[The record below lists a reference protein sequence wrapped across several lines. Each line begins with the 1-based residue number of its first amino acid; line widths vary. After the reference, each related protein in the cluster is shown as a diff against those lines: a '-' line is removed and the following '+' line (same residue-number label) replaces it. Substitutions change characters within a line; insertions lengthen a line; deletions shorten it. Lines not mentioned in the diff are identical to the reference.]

1 MEVFSVFATLSLV
14 DMISG
19 PLARIRTAM
28 GGVEGGVASLGRR
41 MGNLALGMAPVA
53 LAAGVLLG
61 SFGACVGVA
70 AGFEDQMAKVGA
82 VSRASS
88 EEMAALEA
96 TARELGATTQFTAVQ
111 VGQAEQYLAMAG
123 FSAKENIAALPGVL
137 NLAAATATD
146 LGRAADISSDILS
159 AFGLQA
165 EQMTRVAD
173 VLALTCA
180 TANTNMEFLGDTM
193 KYVAPVARMAGLSLE
208 ETAAMAGLLGNVGI
222 KGSQAGTTLKAMLNK
237 MAAPTKEAQELF
249 QKLGVTVKDS
259 AGNLRSP
266 VAVLGEMA
274 AGLKNLGTAE
284 QIAAMKTIVGEEAI
298 AGFSELIQKE
308 GIGAIADYARQ
319 LESGGGSAA
328 EMAARMN
335 DTLAGSLRGLGSAWE
350 SVQITVGKL
359 FLPAVRAAVDAV
371 TGFLRLLDKA
381 AQNPFGAA
389 LLKIVSAISL
399 AVVALTGLSAA
410 IWFFTSV
417 GPMLAKA
424 LAPAKAALLGLG
436 APVYAVIAIL
446 GLLYAAY
453 RMNFGGMADYLHE
466 CWNKITLTVKG
477 VLSVFQTLKDGS
489 GAIRGELA
497 TQIKAAGLVGLVT
510 TVSRIVYRIQAV
522 FKGFSK
528 ALSAAFAR
536 IDTVFVPVRLA
547 VAELMQGVSSL
558 FGLFTGNEVT
568 SAASTWEAFGAALGE
583 IAGGVLEG
591 LATAFAWLVDGIRL
605 FASVVGYLI
614 DGVSALCGWLLNLG
628 GAANEA
634 SAAADPFAWSN
645 LGKVLGYVLGVFV
658 AWKAA
663 LLATRGVMLAV
674 SAVTKAW
681 AAAQWL
687 LNAAMS
693 ANPIGLVVI
702 AIAGL
707 IAAGAWLVQNWD
719 GIAAW
724 WNDLWDGIAAWAGKK
739 WAAIVGIITGAW
751 DAVVSGIKG
760 FGASLLSGLQ
770 SVWDAVGNAAGA
782 AWDGIAGLVSG
793 AWDAIIGGLSAFGTS
808 MLAFLQNAWAEWEG
822 FVARLLGALGS
833 ILSGLLDFGAA
844 VISGL
849 QSVWDT
855 VGNAAG
861 AAWDGIAGLVSG
873 AWDAIIGGLS
883 AFGTS
888 MLAFLQNAWAEW
900 EGFVARLLGAL
911 GSILSGLLDF
921 GAAVISGLQSVWDTV
936 GNAAGAAWEG
946 IVGLV
951 SGAWAAIIGGLSAFG
966 TSLLDG
972 VTAAWNAVL
981 EFFGGLNLFES
992 GAKLLSTFVDG
1003 IKSMASSV
1011 VESVAGVFAT
1021 VREYLPFSDAHVGP
1035 LSQLTLSGARMMTTL
1050 AEGVT
1055 SAQGGLVS
1063 KVSGALSAVGGAIRN
1078 WWNGLG
1084 TPAKDAVPDLPK
1096 TPAASELSAAV
1107 RQAAVP
1113 DMPPLRMEAEIPAVP
1128 PLRMEAPTLPA
1139 PAPLELRTGAMP
1151 EAPTMAAL
1159 ELPSVPE
1166 LETPE
1171 VVIPQAPSFD
1181 VPDAEHSGGS
1191 RRTGGDTGGQTISIY
1206 GDIILPGVQ
1215 NAEDFGEAMRQY
1227 LQGEISMMEGM
1238 A

>member
-19 PLARIRTAM
+19 PLDRVRRAM
-28 GGVEGGVASLGRR
+28 RSVEGGVATLGQR
-41 MGNLALGMAPVA
+41 MGNLALAMAPVA
-53 LAAGVLLG
+53 LAAGVMLG
-61 SFGACVGVA
+61 AFGMAASKAMAFESAMADVAKVVNFETQAEFQAMNKTVMDMAGRIPMAADGIAAIIAAAGQSGVA
-70 AGFEDQMAKVGA
+70 KQDLAEFAEQAAKMGVAFDLTGDQAGKMMSDWRAGMNLTLPQVYSLADAVNHLSNNMNATAPALGEVIQRVGA
-82 VSRASS
+82 VAMVCGLS
-88 EEMAALEA
+88 ETKVAAL
-96 TARELGATTQFTAVQ
+96 GAAF
-111 VGQAEQYLAMAG
+111 LSAG
-123 FSAKENIAALPGVL
+123 ASPEV
-137 NLAAATATD
+137 AATALKSFTTTLVKGTAMSKD
-146 LGRAADISSDILS
+146 QAAAFASIGLS
-159 AFGLQA
+159 ATQLAKDMQTDAQGTIFKVLEAIAAKPKELQMSLLTTMFGQEALGSIAPLLQNMGNLSQAFELVGDKANYAGSMQA
-165 EQMTRVAD
+165 EFDTRSKTV
-173 VLALTCA
+173 
-180 TANTNMEFLGDTM
+180 ANTLQLLSNKLTNLAISVGNAFLPSIGW
-193 KYVAPVARMAGLSLE
+193 
-208 ETAAMAGLLGNVGI
+208 AA
-222 KGSQAGTTLKAMLNK
+222 
-237 MAAPTKEAQELF
+237 E
-249 QKLGVTVKDS
+249 KLGVFVDMLRAAAETR
-259 AGNLRSP
+259 AGQWL
-266 VAVLGEMA
+266 LQL
-274 AGLKNLGTAE
+274 AGAMGTALVVLT
-284 QIAAMKTIVGEEAI
+284 ALSASMWF
-298 AGFSELIQKE
+298 FS
-308 GIGAIADYARQ
+308 A
-319 LESGGGSAA
+319 
-328 EMAARMN
+328 
-335 DTLAGSLRGLGSAWE
+335 
-350 SVQITVGKL
+350 
-359 FLPAVRAAVDAV
+359 LPAML
-371 TGFLRLLDKA
+371 GK
-381 AQNPFGAA
+381 A
-389 LLKIVSAISL
+389 LLPLK
-399 AVVALTGLSAA
+399 T
-410 IWFFTSV
+410 
-417 GPMLAKA
+417 
-424 LAPAKAALLGLG
+424 ALLGLG
-436 APVYAVIAIL
+436 APIYAAIAVL

-453 RMNFGGMADYLHE
+453 RTNFGGMADYLHE

-489 GAIRGELA
+489 GEIRGELA

-510 TVSRIVYRIQAV
+510 TVSRVVYRIQAV

-528 ALSAAFAR
+528 ALSNAFAR
-536 IDTVFVPVRLA
+536 IDVIFVPVRLA
-547 VAELMQGVSSL
+547 VAELMQALSGL

-568 SAASTWEAFGAALGE
+568 SAASSWEAFGAALGE

-591 LATAFAWLVDGIRL
+591 LATGFAWLVDGVRL
-605 FASVVGYLI
+605 FASVIGHLI
-614 DGVSALCGWLLNLG
+614 DGVSALCGWLLDLG
-628 GAANEA
+628 GATNEA
-634 SAAADPFAWSN
+634 NAAADPFAWSN

-793 AWDAIIGGLSAFGTS
+793 AWDAIIGGLSAFG
-808 MLAFLQNAWAEWEG
+808 A
-822 FVARLLGALGS
+822 
-833 ILSGLLDFGAA
+833 
-844 VISGL
+844 
-849 QSVWDT
+849 
-855 VGNAAG
+855 
-861 AAWDGIAGLVSG
+861 
-873 AWDAIIGGLS
+873 
-883 AFGTS
+883 S

-1011 VESVAGVFAT
+1011 VESVKGVFT
-1021 VREYLPFSDAHVGP
+1021 KVREYLPFSDAHVGP
-1035 LSQLTLSGARMMTTL
+1035 LSQLTLSGARMMSTL

-1055 SAQGGLVS
+1055 SGQGGLVAR
-1063 KVSGALSAVGGAIRN
+1063 VSGALSGVGGAIRD
-1078 WWNGLG
+1078 WWKGLG
-1084 TPAKDAVPDLPK
+1084 NPVTDTVPKLPTPPTAGVPVMPEVAAPKLPV
-1096 TPAASELSAAV
+1096 L
-1107 RQAAVP
+1107 
-1113 DMPPLRMEAEIPAVP
+1113 PPLEVQAGKLPEMPVLTVA
-1128 PLRMEAPTLPA
+1128 APTVP
-1139 PAPLELRTGAMP
+1139 EP
-1151 EAPTMAAL
+1151 EAPEIA
-1159 ELPSVPE
+1159 
-1166 LETPE
+1166 
-1171 VVIPQAPSFD
+1171 IPQAPSFD
-1181 VPDAEHSGGS
+1181 LTDPARTEGNVRSGGQS
-1191 RRTGGDTGGQTISIY
+1191 ITIY
-1206 GDIILPGVQ
+1206 GDIVLPSVQ
-1215 NAEDFGEAMRQY
+1215 KAEDFGEAMRQY

>member
-19 PLARIRTAM
+19 PLDRVRRAM
-28 GGVEGGVASLGRR
+28 RSVEGGVATLGQR
-41 MGNLALGMAPVA
+41 MGNLALAMAPVA
-53 LAAGVLLG
+53 LAAGVMLG
-61 SFGACVGVA
+61 AFGMAASKAMAFESAMADVAKVVNFETQSEFQAMNKTVMDMAGRIPMAADGIAAIIAAAGQSGVA
-70 AGFEDQMAKVGA
+70 KQDLAEFAEQAAKMGVAFDLTGDQAGKMMSDWRAGMNLTLPQVYSLADAVNHLSNNMNATAPALGEVIQRVGA
-82 VSRASS
+82 VAMVCGLS
-88 EEMAALEA
+88 ETKVAAL
-96 TARELGATTQFTAVQ
+96 GAAF
-111 VGQAEQYLAMAG
+111 LSAG
-123 FSAKENIAALPGVL
+123 ASPEV
-137 NLAAATATD
+137 AATALKSFTTTLVKGTAMSKD
-146 LGRAADISSDILS
+146 QAAAFASIGLS
-159 AFGLQA
+159 ATQLAKDMQTDAQGTIFKVLEAIAAKPKELQMSLLTTMFGQEALGSIAPLLQNMGNLSQAFELVGDKANYAGSMQA
-165 EQMTRVAD
+165 EFDTRSKTV
-173 VLALTCA
+173 
-180 TANTNMEFLGDTM
+180 ANTLQLLSNKLTNLAISVGNAFLPSIGW
-193 KYVAPVARMAGLSLE
+193 
-208 ETAAMAGLLGNVGI
+208 AA
-222 KGSQAGTTLKAMLNK
+222 
-237 MAAPTKEAQELF
+237 E
-249 QKLGVTVKDS
+249 KLGVFVDMLRAAAETR
-259 AGNLRSP
+259 AGQWL
-266 VAVLGEMA
+266 LQL
-274 AGLKNLGTAE
+274 AGAMGTALVVLT
-284 QIAAMKTIVGEEAI
+284 ALSASMWF
-298 AGFSELIQKE
+298 FS
-308 GIGAIADYARQ
+308 A
-319 LESGGGSAA
+319 
-328 EMAARMN
+328 
-335 DTLAGSLRGLGSAWE
+335 
-350 SVQITVGKL
+350 
-359 FLPAVRAAVDAV
+359 LPAML
-371 TGFLRLLDKA
+371 GK
-381 AQNPFGAA
+381 A
-389 LLKIVSAISL
+389 LLPLK
-399 AVVALTGLSAA
+399 T
-410 IWFFTSV
+410 
-417 GPMLAKA
+417 
-424 LAPAKAALLGLG
+424 ALLGLG
-436 APVYAVIAIL
+436 APIYAAIAVL

-453 RMNFGGMADYLHE
+453 RTNFGGMADYLHE

-489 GAIRGELA
+489 GEIRGELA

-510 TVSRIVYRIQAV
+510 TVSRVVYRIQAV

-528 ALSAAFAR
+528 ALSNAFAR
-536 IDTVFVPVRLA
+536 IDVIFVPVRLA
-547 VAELMQGVSSL
+547 VAELMQALSGL

-568 SAASTWEAFGAALGE
+568 SAASSWEAFGAALGE

-591 LATAFAWLVDGIRL
+591 LVTGFAWLVDGVRL
-605 FASVVGYLI
+605 FVSVIGHLI
-614 DGVSALCGWLLNLG
+614 DGVSALCGWLLDLG
-628 GAANEA
+628 GATNEA
-634 SAAADPFAWSN
+634 NAAADPFAWSN
-645 LGKVLGYVLGVFV
+645 LGKVLGYVLGLFV

-663 LLATRGVMLAV
+663 LLAVRGVMVAV
-674 SAVTKAW
+674 SAATKAW
-681 AAAQWL
+681 AAVQWV

-719 GIAAW
+719 EIAAW
-724 WNDLWDGIAAWAGKK
+724 WNDLWGGIAAWTVEK
-739 WAAIVGIITGAW
+739 WDAITGTITGAW
-751 DAVVSGIKG
+751 DSIISGITG
-760 FGASLLSGLQ
+760 FGASILSGLQ
-770 SVWDAVGNAAGA
+770 GVWDTVKNAISA
-782 AWDGIAGLVSG
+782 AWEGYVALLT
-793 AWDAIIGGLSAFGTS
+793 AFWGG
-808 MLAFLQNAWAEWEG
+808 
-822 FVARLLGALGS
+822 
-833 ILSGLLDFGAA
+833 ILSGLLDFGAS

-855 VGNAAG
+855 V
-861 AAWDGIAGLVSG
+861 SG
-873 AWDAIIGGLS
+873 
-883 AFGTS
+883 
-888 MLAFLQNAWAEW
+888 
-900 EGFVARLLGAL
+900 
-911 GSILSGLLDF
+911 
-921 GAAVISGLQSVWDTV
+921 
-936 GNAAGAAWEG
+936 AAGAAWEG
-946 IVGLV
+946 ITGII
-951 SGAWAAIIGGLSAFG
+951 SGAWAAIIGGLSGFG
-966 TSLLDG
+966 ASLLSG
-972 VTAAWNAVL
+972 LTEAWNAVL

-992 GAKLLSTFVDG
+992 GARLLSTFVDG

-1096 TPAASELSAAV
+1096 TPAAPELP
-1107 RQAAVP
+1107 AVP
-1113 DMPPLRMEAEIPAVP
+1113 QGAVPNIPPLRMEAEIPAVP

-1151 EAPTMAAL
+1151 EAPTMAAP